1 MRNFRYAHVALPQSP
16 LVTITAVWMQMHS
29 PNENKVFNML
39 IKLARNVGRFSNK
52 LTANFLAVLFLQW
65 SSAALAQEQDEDY
78 INPDRPGIA
87 DGSKVLGAGHFQ
99 IETGMQKEFRR
110 NGPVSDQRLFF
121 PTLLR
126 LGLNKDMEV
135 RVESNTYSRQSIS
148 DPENGGDRS
157 EGSAPI
163 SIGAK
168 YQMLGVD
175 DPTQPSL
182 GVIVRVFPASG
193 SGNFRT
199 RHTTGDVRLAA
210 DWDFASG
217 WSLNPNVGIAVY
229 EDDQNRVFTAGLLA
243 MTLSYN
249 PSKTLNF
256 FVDTGMQSPES
267 KNGKSSVIFDAG
279 MAYLVSRDIQLDF
292 SVGTGTAGLTPPRSF
307 VSLGISKRF

>member
-175 DPTQPSL
+175 DPTQPSH
-182 GVIVRVFPASG
+182 
-193 SGNFRT
+193 RT
-199 RHTTGDVRLAA
+199 
-210 DWDFASG
+210 
-217 WSLNPNVGIAVY
+217 
-229 EDDQNRVFTAGLLA
+229 GLSCLW
-243 MTLSYN
+243 L
-249 PSKTLNF
+249 
-256 FVDTGMQSPES
+256 
-267 KNGKSSVIFDAG
+267 
-279 MAYLVSRDIQLDF
+279 R
-292 SVGTGTAGLTPPRSF
+292 
-307 VSLGISKRF
+307 